1 MVEVILALAL
11 TTLLLGLLSSGVF
24 IVAGDWNRNASLLD
38 ASLDEALI
46 ILQIDRALHGAFP
59 HSFTNEE
66 TLSRQLFFAG
76 ESDYLAWVST
86 VSPQRAPGLTAWELF
101 NVEDEGVYL
110 TLVPAFSDDPS
121 LRLQEAEPILIY
133 PDHSVSFSY
142 LYEDLGENR
151 VWNSE
156 WNGEELLSLP
166 LAVYARFEP
175 EMAVRG
181 MSPPRCWRS
190 SHAFAIT
197 YIVVFSRTRRGRAPY
212 DNKHAQNAKSQKG
225 SVLIIVLWTSVLLTV
240 LVTAMAGKVR
250 LAAQTVAQNQHV
262 STHWAAVMGSVHQAE
277 MELMLEMMAPP
288 IDQEV
293 KLTEEG
299 EKTRAIALTVN
310 LWHCTTSG

>member
-1 MVEVILALAL
+1 MRPRVPRPGHRAAEQDDADARDVGRVDPATVAGIDWQRGVQRRRQNGVHAGAPASAKTPAARSRGFTLVEVILALAL

-86 VSPQRAPGLTAWELF
+86 VSPQRTPGLTAWELF

-133 PDHSVSFSY
+133 PDYSVSFSY
-142 LYEDLGENR
+142 LYEDLGETR

-156 WNGEELLSLP
+156 WDGEELLSLP

-175 EMAVRG
+175 ENGGQMDEPAELLEVVARI
-181 MSPPRCWRS
+181 RNNLHRS
-190 SHAFAIT
+190 IQPNM
-197 YIVVFSRTRRGRAPY
+197 GEQRA
-212 DNKHAQNAKSQKG
+212 
-225 SVLIIVLWTSVLLTV
+225 L
-240 LVTAMAGKVR
+240 
-250 LAAQTVAQNQHV
+250 
-262 STHWAAVMGSVHQAE
+262 
-277 MELMLEMMAPP
+277 
-288 IDQEV
+288 
-293 KLTEEG
+293 
-299 EKTRAIALTVN
+299 
-310 LWHCTTSG
+310 